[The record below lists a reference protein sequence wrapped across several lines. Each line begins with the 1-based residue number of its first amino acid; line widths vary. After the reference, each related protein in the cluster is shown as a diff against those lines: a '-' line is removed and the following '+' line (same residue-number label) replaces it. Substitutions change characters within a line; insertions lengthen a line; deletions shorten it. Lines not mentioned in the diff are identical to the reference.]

1 MLDPALGTEQRR
13 AAKQLNFG
21 EAYGLKSHQKGALS
35 AALRGSAELW
45 LPEGLG
51 KGYAVGDFID
61 QVTAVRTVVGK
72 SKIRKDACES
82 LGDTPFPDYEDF
94 YEALDDLVPVAAAC
108 AQRGGTLCWPAWADR
123 RKRRSLHLIWVAK
136 VAKIRLR
143 DVKRL
148 LKRTKRPSR

>member
-1 MLDPALGTEQRR
+1 MSKEQR
-13 AAKQLNFG
+13 
-21 EAYGLKSHQKGALS
+21 
-35 AALRGSAELW
+35 
-45 LPEGLG
+45 PT
-51 KGYAVGDFID
+51 VGDFID
-61 QVTAVRTVVGK
+61 QVAAVHTVVGK

-94 YEALDDLVPVAAAC
+94 YEALDDLIPVAAAC

-123 RKRRSLHLIWVAK
+123 RKRRNLHLIWVAK

>member
-1 MLDPALGTEQRR
+1 MSKEQR
-13 AAKQLNFG
+13 
-21 EAYGLKSHQKGALS
+21 
-35 AALRGSAELW
+35 
-45 LPEGLG
+45 PT
-51 KGYAVGDFID
+51 VGDFID
-61 QVTAVRTVVGK
+61 QVTAVYKATLVH
-72 SKIRKDACES
+72 KDACES

-123 RKRRSLHLIWVAK
+123 RKRRNLHLVWVAK